1 MSDCCTS
8 IYGLKKQQVRRQE
21 DNMGKNIDWSNL
33 GFGYVKTDYRYV
45 SNFKNGAWDEGTLST
60 DDMVTISECACVLQY
75 AQTVFEGMKAYT
87 TEDGRIV
94 VFRPD
99 LNAERM
105 ENSAKRLEMPVFP
118 KDRFVDAIVKL
129 VEANADYVPP
139 YGSGATLYIRPYMF
153 GTNAVIGVKP
163 ADEYQFR
170 AFCTPV
176 GPYFKGGV
184 KPITIRVSDFDRA
197 APRGTGHIKAGLN
210 YAMSLHAIM
219 DAHRQGFDENMYLDP
234 ATRTKVEETG
244 GANFLFVT
252 KDNKVVTPKSDS
264 ILPSITR
271 RSLVYVAKE
280 YLGLEVE
287 EREVYFDEVK
297 DFAECGLCGTAA
309 VISPVGKVVN
319 HGEEICFPSGMEK
332 MGPVTQKLYDTLRGI
347 QMGQIEAPEGWLKVV
362 DVE

>member
-1 MSDCCTS
+1 
-8 IYGLKKQQVRRQE
+8 
-21 DNMGKNIDWSNL
+21 MGKNIDWSNL

-87 TEDGRIV
+87 TEDGHIV

-280 YLGLEVE
+280 YLGLDAE
-287 EREVYFDEVK
+287 EREVTFDEVK

-309 VISPVGKVVN
+309 VISPVGKIVN
-319 HGEEICFPSGMEK
+319 HGEEICFPSGMTE
-332 MGPVTQKLYDTLRGI
+332 MGPITKKLYETLTGI
-347 QMGQIEAPEGWLKVV
+347 QMGRLEAPKGWIHVIK
-362 DVE
+362 